1 MYSYYTMSPRTARSQ
16 PAVKKPTG
24 ERYSAA
30 DVWAAACAAHRV
42 NGAYIKSPGP
52 SGLGQSLEPNREL
65 MAKFLAAPEEMF
77 EHDHVMGANC
87 RKWLQGDL
95 LVRALKN
102 KATDFD
108 KAVMQVCELEE
119 FDTGYNSYQ
128 LAVIPC
134 LPNSWQRGLAREQV
148 QERVRAATGDY
159 LGNVGTKVTSN
170 IEVLKTNYSAQYNT
184 YYVTAIDD
192 ENRSM
197 FFSYREQLPP
207 GTFGKVSGTVKAHR
221 DGNTQLTR
229 VKFIKTG
236 ETRVKFTAEVA

>member
-30 DVWAAACAAHRV
+30 DVWAAACAAQRV
-42 NGAYIKSPGP
+42 NGAYIKGVDAVQPK
-52 SGLGQSLEPNREL
+52 EPNREL
-65 MAKFLAAPEEMF
+65 MAKFLAAPEEMT
-77 EHDHVMGANC
+77 EHDYVMGANC
-87 RKWLQGDL
+87 RKWIQGDL
-95 LVRALKN
+95 MVRALKN

-119 FDTGYNSYQ
+119 FDTGANRYQ

-134 LPNSWQRGLAREQV
+134 LPNSWHKGLAREQV

-170 IEVLKTNYSAQYNT
+170 IEVLKTNYSATYNT

-197 FFSYREQLPP
+197 FFSYREQLPV
-207 GTFGKVSGTVKAHR
+207 GARGKVFGTVKAHR

-229 VKFIKTG
+229 VKF
-236 ETRVKFTAEVA
+236 TAEVV

>member
-16 PAVKKPTG
+16 PAVKKAKVTG
-24 ERYSAA
+24 QRYSAA

-42 NGAYIKSPGP
+42 NGAYIKIESAMQPK
-52 SGLGQSLEPNREL
+52 EPNREL
-65 MAKFLAAPEEMF
+65 MAKFLAAPEEMT

-87 RKWLQGDL
+87 RKWIQGDL
-95 LVRALKN
+95 MVRALKN
-102 KATDFD
+102 KTNDFD

-119 FDTGYNSYQ
+119 FDTGTNRYQ

-134 LPNSWQRGLAREQV
+134 LPNSWHKGLAREQV

-170 IEVLKTNYSAQYNT
+170 IEVLKTNYSATYNT

-197 FFSYREQLPP
+197 FFSYRESLPV
-207 GTFGKVSGTVKAHR
+207 GVRGKVFGTVKAHR

-229 VKFIKTG
+229 VKF
-236 ETRVKFTAEVA
+236 TAEVA